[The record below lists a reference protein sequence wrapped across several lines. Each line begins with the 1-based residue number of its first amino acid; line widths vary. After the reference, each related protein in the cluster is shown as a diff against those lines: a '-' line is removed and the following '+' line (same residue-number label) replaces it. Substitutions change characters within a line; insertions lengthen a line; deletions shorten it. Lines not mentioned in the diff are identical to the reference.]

1 MANANQCGS
10 MVNELANLNG
20 TWDRFDSRN
29 IYDVQF
35 LMFNKY
41 FAIPLIRNI
50 YVRIVFFYLDFEPY
64 DLNNYLYNTI
74 FFTYNIF
81 FNFTFYIIKLS
92 LSEWERC
99 SPIVR
104 LTREVKKLEMR
115 RSIFSAS
122 YFGVRVRT
130 FMLTVKKRTC
140 IRLNCAYSFCVL
152 VMRVEP
158 GSTVLV

>member
-1 MANANQCGS
+1 

-50 YVRIVFFYLDFEPY
+50 YVRIVFFYLDFEPF

-81 FNFTFYIIKLS
+81 LIFNFTL
-92 LSEWERC
+92 
-99 SPIVR
+99 
-104 LTREVKKLEMR
+104 
-115 RSIFSAS
+115 
-122 YFGVRVRT
+122 
-130 FMLTVKKRTC
+130 
-140 IRLNCAYSFCVL
+140 
-152 VMRVEP
+152 
-158 GSTVLV
+158 